1 MRTFVAAT
9 ARLLALALLCRAA
22 SLSAAESSAW
32 KIDDH
37 PALTPGDIGGWDDFA
52 IRDVAILRLKNKWLM
67 LYKGISLSEDERVC
81 ALGIAESA
89 NGLAWRKSLEESAIP
104 VKIDEEP
111 SSPCLALWNDGFLAA
126 YVVHRLPRDNEES
139 DRLAER
145 VELASSN
152 NGLMWQPLGT
162 LAGLSFKRP
171 DFIFLRISLYAD
183 GGLLHLWWI
192 GINQEG
198 KPALCRSVSRDG
210 LTWSKPNMQP
220 AAAIDSREILGA
232 RVYPSG
238 DFFVLVYLAS
248 DSPNKAEIV
257 TKISRD
263 AVTWQRKGPPE
274 FVLPTADSRNISMP
288 EMIFTPEGARLFY
301 SETQLGESGFRG
313 AVLRS
318 AFCPKSGYAK

>member
-1 MRTFVAAT
+1 LRTFAAAT
-9 ARLLALALLCRAA
+9 AGLLALALVGQAT
-22 SLSAAESSAW
+22 SPSAAESSPW
-32 KIDDH
+32 KIDEQ
-37 PALTPGDIGGWDDFA
+37 PALAPGDIPSWDDFA
-52 IRDVAILRLKNKWLM
+52 IRDVAILRFKNKWMM

-89 NGLAWRKSLEESAIP
+89 NGLAWRKSLAESAIP

-111 SSPCLALWNDGFLAA
+111 SSPCLVLWNDGFLAA
-126 YVVHRLPRDNEES
+126 YVVHRLPHDDEES
-139 DRLAER
+139 DRIAER

-152 NGLMWQPLGT
+152 DGSVWQPLGA

-183 GGLLHLWWI
+183 GGRLHLWWI
-192 GINQEG
+192 GINQES
-198 KPALCRSVSRDG
+198 KPALCHSVSRDG
-210 LTWSKPNMQP
+210 LTWSNPNMQP

-238 DFFVLVYLAS
+238 DFFILVYLAS
-248 DSPNKAEIV
+248 DGPSKAEIV

-263 AVTWQRKGPPE
+263 AVTWQTKGPPE
-274 FVLPTADSRNISMP
+274 FVLPTADSMYISMP

-313 AVLRS
+313 AVLRT